1 VPEAAV
7 LTARSHLAEPE
18 GGDDGGLRVLN
29 LCRTARYQGRGY
41 YVSLLAE
48 ARGQRPLPDVKTVE
62 NLKAEA
68 FVQALSAELQPLV
81 QQTLHHDESD
91 RFELDAYLG
100 QDPAQRHPALA
111 QQLFGRTQG
120 RWQLQSLQAIGVADI
135 PVQHRAFLLEA
146 LKAFAA
152 EPSVGRPQRHG
163 GGRPRLAILW
173 DPAEPH
179 KPSND
184 QALQRLLKAA
194 PLVGLEAEL
203 VGPEALERLPEFDG
217 LFNRASPEVDG
228 VVYEFVRR
236 AESLGMPVVDDPE
249 SILKCLNK
257 AYMHEL
263 MSRHRIAQPRT
274 LIVQRGNLDQVAPAL
289 GLPCVLKLPDSG
301 FGLDVV
307 KIESEDRLR
316 QEAERFF
323 KVSALIV
330 AQEWLPTGF
339 DWRVGVYD
347 RRPLFVAKYFMVPGH
362 WKVNQVAEGQRL
374 IEGRTEAMAVGEA
387 PEQVI
392 QMALRAANLIG
403 RGLYGADLKQVED
416 RVYLNPNLDAGNE
429 GQVLGDA
436 LYREIVG
443 VFARRIA
450 ERVLLVGLGPEPEFR
465 EGGYRAA
472 VSAAARVLCSTGAA
486 DAAFCPHELPVP
498 GRDAAWKIEQSVLA
512 VMDSLHRFDQLKS
525 KPPPASP
532 ALAKVV
538 FPVADRAQAPAAE
551 AAIARAAAIAE
562 GVALARDLGNLPG
575 NLCTPAYLAEQ
586 ARALTGRHRFQVT
599 VLEREEIEQL
609 GMGAFLAIARGSPQ
623 PPELIVMEHRPA
635 TSSPRCR
642 ARPWRSSTPTPR
654 AGWCCAMHSPMR
666 SATRR
671 RR

>member
-135 PVQHRAFLLEA
+135 PVQHRAFL
-146 LKAFAA
+146 
-152 EPSVGRPQRHG
+152 
-163 GGRPRLAILW
+163 
-173 DPAEPH
+173 
-179 KPSND
+179 
-184 QALQRLLKAA
+184 
-194 PLVGLEAEL
+194 LEAEL

-512 VMDSLHRFDQLKS
+512 VMDSQYRFDQLKS